1 MNCKHRKPQAEP
13 KPQQQVPKCPCT
25 PSAGFNIRQ
34 ELAYVIDY
42 PTSIVLET
50 EQ

>member
-1 MNCKHRKPQAEP
+1 MNCKNGKPQAEP
-13 KPQQQVPKCPCT
+13 KPQQVPKYPCT
-25 PSAGFNIRQ
+25 PSAGFDIRQ
-34 ELAYVIDY
+34 KLAYVLDY